1 MEKVCVYCGS
11 SDNIPSM
18 YGEAAR
24 QLGAALARRSL
35 TLVYGGGSTGLM
47 GTVADS
53 VLQAGGEVW
62 GVIPK
67 IFATPRFT
75 HQSLTRLEVAQ
86 DIHHQKA
93 RMVAI
98 SDGFIAL
105 PGGFGTLDELF
116 EVLTWAQIG
125 LHRKP
130 IGLLNTG
137 GYYNPFLNMVDQAES
152 EGFIY
157 PQHRHLF
164 TCQDEPDPLVDT
176 MLAYRSPEGLG
187 GWMAMDT

>member
-1 MEKVCVYCGS
+1 MKIICVYCGS
-11 SDNIPSM
+11 SDNIPSVHR
-18 YGEAAR
+18 EAAR
-24 QLGAALARRSL
+24 QLGADLARRGI

-53 VLQAGGEVW
+53 ALQTGGEVW

-75 HQSLTRLEVAQ
+75 HQGLTRLEVSK
-86 DIHHQKA
+86 DLHHQKA
-93 RMVAI
+93 RMIAI

-137 GYYNPFLNMVDQAES
+137 GYYNPFLNMVDQAAS
-152 EGFIY
+152 QGFIY
-157 PQHRHLF
+157 PQHRQLF
-164 TCQDEPDPLVDT
+164 TYRDEPATLLDA
-176 MLAYRSPEGLG
+176 MLAYQWPEGLG
-187 GWMAMDT
+187 GWMAMDE

>member
-1 MEKVCVYCGS
+1 MKIICVYCGS
-11 SDNIPSM
+11 SDNIPSVHR
-18 YGEAAR
+18 EAAR
-24 QLGAALARRSL
+24 QLGADLARRGI

-53 VLQAGGEVW
+53 ALQTGGEVW

-75 HQSLTRLEVAQ
+75 HQGLTRLEVSK
-86 DIHHQKA
+86 DLHHQKA
-93 RMVAI
+93 RMIAI

-137 GYYNPFLNMVDQAES
+137 GYYNPFLNMVDQAAS
-152 EGFIY
+152 QGFIY
-157 PQHRHLF
+157 LQHRQLF
-164 TCQDEPDPLVDT
+164 TYRDEPAPLLDA
-176 MLAYRSPEGLG
+176 MLAYQWPEGLG
-187 GWMAMDT
+187 GWMAMDE